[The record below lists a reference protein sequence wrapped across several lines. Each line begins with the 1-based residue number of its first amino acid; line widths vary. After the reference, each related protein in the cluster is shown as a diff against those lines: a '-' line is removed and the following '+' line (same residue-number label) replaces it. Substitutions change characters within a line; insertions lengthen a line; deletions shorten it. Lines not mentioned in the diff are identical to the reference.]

1 MPNYMKIWE
10 SADRALVWEWACLLA
25 GEKPAENFPTGTKRG
40 EYFRALKRALSAK
53 QLKAEPLVKDRLAQ
67 SEITRAELTRYFEQ
81 IVGERPRILFP
92 QEAPHAHSHAPIVQ
106 LRAHMEKLLR
116 NKPSLKIPELEKQ
129 TKEHFT
135 KDGYKAPRNH
145 LRVAIKGLSP
155 ELAPKRGRP
164 KNTP

>member
-10 SADRALVWEWACLLA
+10 SADRALLWEWACLLA
-25 GEKPAENFPTGTKRG
+25 GENPVDNFPTGTKRG
-40 EYFRALKRALSAK
+40 DYFRALKRALSAK
-53 QLKAEPLVKDRLAQ
+53 QLQANPLVKDRLAM

-81 IVGERPRILFP
+81 IVGERPRILYP
-92 QEAPHAHSHAPIVQ
+92 QEATHGHSYAPIAQ

-116 NKPSLKIPELEKQ
+116 NKPSLKTPELEKQ

-135 KDGYKAPRNH
+135 KDGYSVPRNH
-145 LRVAIKGLSP
+145 LRVAIKALSP